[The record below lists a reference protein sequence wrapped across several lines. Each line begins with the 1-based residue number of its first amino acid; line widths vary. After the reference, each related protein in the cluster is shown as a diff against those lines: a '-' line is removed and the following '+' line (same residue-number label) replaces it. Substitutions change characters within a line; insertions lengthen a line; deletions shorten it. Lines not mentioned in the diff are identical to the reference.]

1 MAEDYPWVTN
11 VMLPLKGLTVPC
23 EFSVIEHLWNQN
35 SASDLFQSTSPAL
48 PPQHA
53 DRGGEGVRKDLERI
67 GIFETM
73 KDGRV
78 NLPDLYRVG
87 FGLGR
92 RGGVKP
98 VK

>member
-1 MAEDYPWVTN
+1 MAEDYPWVTY
-11 VMLPLKGLTVPC
+11 VMFPLKGRTVPC
-23 EFSVIEHLWNQN
+23 EFSIIAALWGQN
-35 SASDLFQSTSPAL
+35 PTSDLFQNTSQEL

-53 DRGGEGVRKDLERI
+53 DRGPEGIRKDLERI

>member
-1 MAEDYPWVTN
+1 
-11 VMLPLKGLTVPC
+11 MLPLKGLTVPC
-23 EFSVIEHLWNQN
+23 EFAAIAMLWTPTSTLDLVQD
-35 SASDLFQSTSPAL
+35 ASQRL

-53 DRGGEGVRKDLERI
+53 DRGWEGVRKDLERI